1 MPDEKEQEAGAGEAA
16 QLMPDDA
23 SVEPAPP
30 GADGLV
36 RQPTTDGGKARRKAL
51 QARMQPDEYAMTV
64 GIVNIMVTSFVVG
77 RAPESFFI
85 VHLIKTAVL
94 LPWRFFS
101 WRRRREHW
109 YLVEFC
115 YFVSYMTLIGCFLAL
130 LRTSTGYESPLAE
143 HAGVIFR
150 VGFSF
155 STGMV
160 LWSVFIF
167 RNSIVLHDVDQ
178 LTSTFIHLSPPIL
191 FWCWRWGGGLGPSVV
206 HQTWPGMLQICG
218 DRQLFLMNLH
228 WS

>member
-1 MPDEKEQEAGAGEAA
+1 MANWFIGATSTKAF
-16 QLMPDDA
+16 
-23 SVEPAPP
+23 SSS
-30 GADGLV
+30 
-36 RQPTTDGGKARRKAL
+36 QPTLIEQFACEQKQLRHCKL
-51 QARMQPDEYAMTV
+51 C
-64 GIVNIMVTSFVVG
+64 
-77 RAPESFFI
+77 
-85 VHLIKTAVL
+85 HLIKTAVL

-206 HQTWPGMLQICG
+206 HRTWPGMLQICG
-218 DRQLFLMNLH
+218 EH
-228 WS
+228 SSSSW